1 METET
6 HTFLAK
12 TKIKT
17 HEGNQ
22 IPKSRGASMEA
33 EGPSSSP
40 RGDPQADAD
49 AAATTVSSDELMR
62 RLALSESVNLELE
75 RALEVKARSLD
86 EATRAVEHLR
96 RELRGAMAA
105 NDADGSVPAA
115 AMDAAHAEITRLR
128 AALVDGERERAAL
141 KSLASKATGM
151 MKKKGAEVV
160 DGDGDDHEMEGDSAR
175 LRAAVAE
182 ERLAMAENALAEWR
196 TYASALEERCK
207 LAEAAAEDAADAAR
221 SLTNRARADETAK
234 QKETHA
240 KALAATATARA
251 MRDEDPSTTEEE
263 GPVPP
268 PVPAQA
274 HPNPNYS
281 KHQSIPPYA
290 SGPSRVAFQRA
301 RVANGELA
309 AALAAARSVSRSAE
323 EASRRGAA
331 ALARSSAL
339 RARVDD
345 RMGVGSK
352 EPEPPDSVVVKKE
365 EFGEE
370 GPVELGRLPSL
381 GEWAAAAAGKT
392 ASGEAFKPRGGDGDW
407 DDGGGMRVDWVKAA
421 ADAAAMDD
429 ETETGTGTKEAVEGK
444 ELLND
449 EKPGGGDDGD
459 GVDWVSKAAESRRAW
474 AERQARGENDPTLQ
488 AIATEY

>member
-1 METET
+1 
-6 HTFLAK
+6 
-12 TKIKT
+12 
-17 HEGNQ
+17 
-22 IPKSRGASMEA
+22 MEA

-40 RGDPQADAD
+40 RGDPPADAD
-49 AAATTVSSDELMR
+49 AAATTVSSDELTR
-62 RLALSESVNLELE
+62 RLRLSESVNLELE
-75 RALEVKARSLD
+75 RALEAKCRSSD

-115 AMDAAHAEITRLR
+115 AMDAAHADITRLR

-151 MKKKGAEVV
+151 MKKKGAEVG
-160 DGDGDDHEMEGDSAR
+160 DGDGDDHEMDGDSAR

-234 QKETHA
+234 QKETRA

-268 PVPAQA
+268 PVPAQS

-281 KHQSIPPYA
+281 HHQSIPPYA

-331 ALARSSAL
+331 ALARASAL

-345 RMGVGSK
+345 RMGVGGK
-352 EPEPPDSVVVKKE
+352 EPEPLDKDTKKE
-365 EFGEE
+365 ESGEE

-392 ASGEAFKPRGGDGDW
+392 ASGEAFKPGGGDGDW

-429 ETETGTGTKEAVEGK
+429 ETETLKEAVEGK

-449 EKPGGGDDGD
+449 EESGGGDDGD

>member
-1 METET
+1 
-6 HTFLAK
+6 
-12 TKIKT
+12 
-17 HEGNQ
+17 
-22 IPKSRGASMEA
+22 
-33 EGPSSSP
+33 
-40 RGDPQADAD
+40 
-49 AAATTVSSDELMR
+49 
-62 RLALSESVNLELE
+62 
-75 RALEVKARSLD
+75 
-86 EATRAVEHLR
+86 
-96 RELRGAMAA
+96 
-105 NDADGSVPAA
+105 
-115 AMDAAHAEITRLR
+115 
-128 AALVDGERERAAL
+128 VDGERERAAL

-234 QKETHA
+234 QKDTRA

-251 MRDEDPSTTEEE
+251 MRDEDPSMTEEE

-281 KHQSIPPYA
+281 NHQSIPPYA

-331 ALARSSAL
+331 ALARASAL

-352 EPEPPDSVVVKKE
+352 EPEPPDTVVVKKE

-407 DDGGGMRVDWVKAA
+407 DDGGAMRVDWVKAA

-429 ETETGTGTKEAVEGK
+429 ETETLKEAVEGK

-449 EKPGGGDDGD
+449 EESGGGDDGD

>member
-22 IPKSRGASMEA
+22 ITKSRGASMEA

-160 DGDGDDHEMEGDSAR
+160 DGDDHEMEGDSAR

-221 SLTNRARADETAK
+221 SLTNRARADEMAK
-234 QKETHA
+234 QKETRA

-251 MRDEDPSTTEEE
+251 MRDEDPSSAEE

-268 PVPAQA
+268 PVPAQS

-281 KHQSIPPYA
+281 HHQSIPPYA

-331 ALARSSAL
+331 ALARASAL

-345 RMGVGSK
+345 RMGVGGK
-352 EPEPPDSVVVKKE
+352 EPEPLDEDVKKKE

-407 DDGGGMRVDWVKAA
+407 DDGGDMRVDWVKAA

-449 EKPGGGDDGD
+449 EKAGGGDDGD

-474 AERQARGENDPTLQ
+474 AERRARGENDPTLQ

>member
-22 IPKSRGASMEA
+22 ITKSRGASMEA
-33 EGPSSSP
+33 EGPSP
-40 RGDPQADAD
+40 RGDPPADAD
-49 AAATTVSSDELMR
+49 AVATTVSSDELTR
-62 RLALSESVNLELE
+62 RLRLSESVNLELE
-75 RALEVKARSLD
+75 RALEERCRSLD

-221 SLTNRARADETAK
+221 SLTNRARAEEMAK
-234 QKETHA
+234 HKETRA

-268 PVPAQA
+268 PVPAQS

-281 KHQSIPPYA
+281 HHQSIPPYA

-331 ALARSSAL
+331 ALARASAL

-345 RMGVGSK
+345 RMGVGGK
-352 EPEPPDSVVVKKE
+352 EPEPLDRDMKKE
-365 EFGEE
+365 ESGEE

-449 EKPGGGDDGD
+449 EESGGGDDGD

-474 AERQARGENDPTLQ
+474 AERRARGENDPTLQ

>member
-1 METET
+1 
-6 HTFLAK
+6 
-12 TKIKT
+12 
-17 HEGNQ
+17 
-22 IPKSRGASMEA
+22 MEA

-40 RGDPQADAD
+40 RGDPPADAD
-49 AAATTVSSDELMR
+49 AVTTTVRSDELMR

-75 RALEVKARSLD
+75 RALEAKCVASD

-151 MKKKGAEVV
+151 MKKKGAEVG
-160 DGDGDDHEMEGDSAR
+160 DGDGDDHEKDGDSAR

-221 SLTNRARADETAK
+221 SLTNRARADEMAK
-234 QKETHA
+234 QKETRA

-251 MRDEDPSTTEEE
+251 MRDEDPSSAEE

-281 KHQSIPPYA
+281 HHQSIPPYA

-331 ALARSSAL
+331 ALARASAL

-345 RMGVGSK
+345 RMGVGGK
-352 EPEPPDSVVVKKE
+352 EPEPPDTVVKKE
-365 EFGEE
+365 ESGEE
-370 GPVELGRLPSL
+370 GPVGLGRLPSL

-407 DDGGGMRVDWVKAA
+407 DDGDGMRVDWVKAA

-429 ETETGTGTKEAVEGK
+429 ETGTGTETKETVEGK

-449 EKPGGGDDGD
+449 EESGGGDDGD

-474 AERQARGENDPTLQ
+474 AERRARGENDPTLQ

>member
-22 IPKSRGASMEA
+22 ITSRGASM

-40 RGDPQADAD
+40 RGEPLADAD
-49 AAATTVSSDELMR
+49 AAATTVSSDELTR

-221 SLTNRARADETAK
+221 SLTNRARAEEMAK
-234 QKETHA
+234 HKETRA

-268 PVPAQA
+268 PVPAQS

-281 KHQSIPPYA
+281 HHQSIPPYA

-309 AALAAARSVSRSAE
+309 AALAAARSVARSAE

-331 ALARSSAL
+331 ALARASAL

-345 RMGVGSK
+345 RMGVGGK
-352 EPEPPDSVVVKKE
+352 EPEPLDRDMKKE
-365 EFGEE
+365 ESGEE

-429 ETETGTGTKEAVEGK
+429 ETETGTETQEAVERR

-449 EKPGGGDDGD
+449 EESGGGDDGD

-474 AERQARGENDPTLQ
+474 AERRARGENDPTLQ

>member
-49 AAATTVSSDELMR
+49 AAATTVSSDELTR

-160 DGDGDDHEMEGDSAR
+160 DDEMDGDSAR

-196 TYASALEERCK
+196 TYASALEERFK

-234 QKETHA
+234 QKDTHA

-281 KHQSIPPYA
+281 HHQSIPPYA

-331 ALARSSAL
+331 ALARASAL

-345 RMGVGSK
+345 RMGVGLK
-352 EPEPPDSVVVKKE
+352 EPEPLDDVVVKKE
-365 EFGEE
+365 ESGEE
-370 GPVELGRLPSL
+370 ASVGLGRLPSL
-381 GEWAAAAAGKT
+381 GEWAAAAAGKS
-392 ASGEAFKPRGGDGDW
+392 ASGEAFKGPRGGDGDW
-407 DDGGGMRVDWVKAA
+407 DGGGAMRVDWVKAA

>member
-1 METET
+1 
-6 HTFLAK
+6 
-12 TKIKT
+12 
-17 HEGNQ
+17 
-22 IPKSRGASMEA
+22 MEA

-40 RGDPQADAD
+40 RGDPPADAD
-49 AAATTVSSDELMR
+49 AVATTVSSDELTR
-62 RLALSESVNLELE
+62 RLRLSESVNLELE
-75 RALEVKARSLD
+75 RALEVKSRSSD

-151 MKKKGAEVV
+151 MKKKGAEVG
-160 DGDGDDHEMEGDSAR
+160 DGDGDDHEMDGDSAR

-234 QKETHA
+234 QKETRA

-251 MRDEDPSTTEEE
+251 MRDEDPSGMEEE

-268 PVPAQA
+268 PVPAQS

-281 KHQSIPPYA
+281 NHQSIPPYA

-331 ALARSSAL
+331 ALARASAL

-345 RMGVGSK
+345 RMGVGGK
-352 EPEPPDSVVVKKE
+352 EPEPPDEDTKKE
-365 EFGEE
+365 
-370 GPVELGRLPSL
+370 ELGRLPSL

-392 ASGEAFKPRGGDGDW
+392 ASGEAFKPRGGDEDW
-407 DDGGGMRVDWVKAA
+407 DDGGAMQVNWVKAA

-429 ETETGTGTKEAVEGK
+429 ETETGTETLKEVVEGK

-449 EKPGGGDDGD
+449 EKSGGGDDGD

-474 AERQARGENDPTLQ
+474 AERRARGENDPTLQ

>member
-1 METET
+1 
-6 HTFLAK
+6 
-12 TKIKT
+12 
-17 HEGNQ
+17 
-22 IPKSRGASMEA
+22 MEA
-33 EGPSSSP
+33 EVPSSSP

-62 RLALSESVNLELE
+62 RLRLSESVNLELE
-75 RALEVKARSLD
+75 IALETKARSSD

-160 DGDGDDHEMEGDSAR
+160 DGDGDEDEMDGDSAR

-221 SLTNRARADETAK
+221 SLTNRARADEMAK
-234 QKETHA
+234 QKETRA

-251 MRDEDPSTTEEE
+251 MRDEDPSSAEE

-268 PVPAQA
+268 PVPAQS

-281 KHQSIPPYA
+281 HHPPIPPYA

-331 ALARSSAL
+331 ALARASAL

-345 RMGVGSK
+345 RMGVGGK
-352 EPEPPDSVVVKKE
+352 EPEPPDTVVKKE
-365 EFGEE
+365 ESGEE
-370 GPVELGRLPSL
+370 GPVGLGRLPSL

-407 DDGGGMRVDWVKAA
+407 DDGDGMRVDWVKAA

-449 EKPGGGDDGD
+449 EESGGGDDGD

-474 AERQARGENDPTLQ
+474 AERRARGENDPTLQ

>member
-1 METET
+1 
-6 HTFLAK
+6 
-12 TKIKT
+12 
-17 HEGNQ
+17 
-22 IPKSRGASMEA
+22 MEA

-40 RGDPQADAD
+40 RGDPPADAD
-49 AAATTVSSDELMR
+49 AVTTTVRSDELMR

-75 RALEVKARSLD
+75 RALEAKCVASD

-151 MKKKGAEVV
+151 MKKKGAEVG
-160 DGDGDDHEMEGDSAR
+160 DGDGDDHEKDGDSAR

-221 SLTNRARADETAK
+221 SLTNRARADEMAK
-234 QKETHA
+234 QKETRA

-251 MRDEDPSTTEEE
+251 MRDEDPSSAEE

-268 PVPAQA
+268 PVPAQS

-281 KHQSIPPYA
+281 HHPPIPPYA

-331 ALARSSAL
+331 ALARASAL

-345 RMGVGSK
+345 RMGVGGK
-352 EPEPPDSVVVKKE
+352 EPEPPDEDTKKE
-365 EFGEE
+365 EFGEDA
-370 GPVELGRLPSL
+370 PVELGRLPSL

-407 DDGGGMRVDWVKAA
+407 DGGGGMRVDWVKAA

-429 ETETGTGTKEAVEGK
+429 ETEIHEAVERK
-444 ELLND
+444 EFNND
-449 EKPGGGDDGD
+449 EKSGGGDDGD

-474 AERQARGENDPTLQ
+474 AERRARGENDPTLQ

>member
-1 METET
+1 
-6 HTFLAK
+6 
-12 TKIKT
+12 
-17 HEGNQ
+17 
-22 IPKSRGASMEA
+22 MEA

-40 RGDPQADAD
+40 RGDPPADAD
-49 AAATTVSSDELMR
+49 AVTTTVSSDELTR

-75 RALEVKARSLD
+75 RALETKSRSLD

-160 DGDGDDHEMEGDSAR
+160 DGDDHEMEGDSAR

-234 QKETHA
+234 QKETRA

-331 ALARSSAL
+331 ALARASAL

-345 RMGVGSK
+345 RMGVGGK
-352 EPEPPDSVVVKKE
+352 EPEPPDTVVVKKE

-392 ASGEAFKPRGGDGDW
+392 ASGEAFKPPGGDGDW

-429 ETETGTGTKEAVEGK
+429 ETGTGTETQEAVEGK

-449 EKPGGGDDGD
+449 EESGGGDDGD

>member
-1 METET
+1 
-6 HTFLAK
+6 
-12 TKIKT
+12 
-17 HEGNQ
+17 
-22 IPKSRGASMEA
+22 MEA

-40 RGDPQADAD
+40 RGDPPADAD
-49 AAATTVSSDELMR
+49 AVTTTVSSDELTR

-75 RALEVKARSLD
+75 RALETKSRSLD

-115 AMDAAHAEITRLR
+115 AMDAAHAENTRLR

-160 DGDGDDHEMEGDSAR
+160 DGDDHEMEGDSAR

-221 SLTNRARADETAK
+221 YITNRARADETAK
-234 QKETHA
+234 QKETRA

-268 PVPAQA
+268 PVPAQS

-281 KHQSIPPYA
+281 HHQSIPPYA

-331 ALARSSAL
+331 ALARASAL

-345 RMGVGSK
+345 RMGVGGK
-352 EPEPPDSVVVKKE
+352 EPEPLDSVKKKE
-365 EFGEE
+365 EESGEE

-429 ETETGTGTKEAVEGK
+429 ETGTGTETQEAVEGK

>member
-1 METET
+1 
-6 HTFLAK
+6 
-12 TKIKT
+12 
-17 HEGNQ
+17 
-22 IPKSRGASMEA
+22 MEA

-40 RGDPQADAD
+40 RGDPPADAD
-49 AAATTVSSDELMR
+49 AVATTVSSDELTR
-62 RLALSESVNLELE
+62 RLRLSESVNLELE
-75 RALEVKARSLD
+75 RALEVKSRSSD

-151 MKKKGAEVV
+151 MKKKGAEVG
-160 DGDGDDHEMEGDSAR
+160 DGDGDDHEMDGDSAR

-234 QKETHA
+234 QKETRA

-251 MRDEDPSTTEEE
+251 MRDEDPSGMEEE

-268 PVPAQA
+268 PVPAQS

-281 KHQSIPPYA
+281 NHQSIPPYA

-331 ALARSSAL
+331 ALARASAL

-345 RMGVGSK
+345 RMGVGGK
-352 EPEPPDSVVVKKE
+352 EPEPPDEDTKKE
-365 EFGEE
+365 
-370 GPVELGRLPSL
+370 ELGRLPSL

-429 ETETGTGTKEAVEGK
+429 ETETGTETLKEVVEGK

-449 EKPGGGDDGD
+449 EKSGGGDDGD

-474 AERQARGENDPTLQ
+474 AERRARGENDPTLQ

>member
-1 METET
+1 
-6 HTFLAK
+6 
-12 TKIKT
+12 
-17 HEGNQ
+17 
-22 IPKSRGASMEA
+22 
-33 EGPSSSP
+33 
-40 RGDPQADAD
+40 
-49 AAATTVSSDELMR
+49 
-62 RLALSESVNLELE
+62 
-75 RALEVKARSLD
+75 
-86 EATRAVEHLR
+86 
-96 RELRGAMAA
+96 
-105 NDADGSVPAA
+105 
-115 AMDAAHAEITRLR
+115 
-128 AALVDGERERAAL
+128 
-141 KSLASKATGM
+141 
-151 MKKKGAEVV
+151 
-160 DGDGDDHEMEGDSAR
+160 
-175 LRAAVAE
+175 
-182 ERLAMAENALAEWR
+182 
-196 TYASALEERCK
+196 
-207 LAEAAAEDAADAAR
+207 
-221 SLTNRARADETAK
+221 
-234 QKETHA
+234 
-240 KALAATATARA
+240 

-281 KHQSIPPYA
+281 HHQSIPPYA

-331 ALARSSAL
+331 ALARASAL

-345 RMGVGSK
+345 RMGVGGK
-352 EPEPPDSVVVKKE
+352 EPEPPDTVVVKKE
-365 EFGEE
+365 ESGEE

-474 AERQARGENDPTLQ
+474 AERRARGENDPTLQ

>member
-1 METET
+1 
-6 HTFLAK
+6 
-12 TKIKT
+12 
-17 HEGNQ
+17 
-22 IPKSRGASMEA
+22 MEA

-40 RGDPQADAD
+40 RGDPPADAD
-49 AAATTVSSDELMR
+49 AVTTTVRSDELMR

-75 RALEVKARSLD
+75 RALEAKCVASD

-105 NDADGSVPAA
+105 NDADRSVPAA

-151 MKKKGAEVV
+151 MKKKGAEVG
-160 DGDGDDHEMEGDSAR
+160 DGDGDDHEKDGDSAR

-221 SLTNRARADETAK
+221 SLTNRARADEMAK
-234 QKETHA
+234 QKETRA

-251 MRDEDPSTTEEE
+251 MRDEDPSSAEE

-268 PVPAQA
+268 PVPAQS

-281 KHQSIPPYA
+281 HHPPIPPYA

-331 ALARSSAL
+331 ALARASAL

-345 RMGVGSK
+345 RMGVGGK
-352 EPEPPDSVVVKKE
+352 EPEPPDTVVVKKE

-407 DDGGGMRVDWVKAA
+407 DDGDGMRVDWVKAA

-429 ETETGTGTKEAVEGK
+429 ETGTGTETKETVEGK

-449 EKPGGGDDGD
+449 EESGGGDDGD

-474 AERQARGENDPTLQ
+474 AERRARGENDPTLQ

>member
-22 IPKSRGASMEA
+22 ITKSRGASMEA

-40 RGDPQADAD
+40 RGDPPADAD
-49 AAATTVSSDELMR
+49 AVTTTVSSDELTR

-75 RALEVKARSLD
+75 RALETKSRSLD

-160 DGDGDDHEMEGDSAR
+160 DGDDHEMEGDSAR

-221 SLTNRARADETAK
+221 YITNRARADETAK
-234 QKETHA
+234 QKETRA

-268 PVPAQA
+268 PVPAQS

-281 KHQSIPPYA
+281 HHQSIPPYA

-331 ALARSSAL
+331 ALARASAL

-345 RMGVGSK
+345 RMGVGGK
-352 EPEPPDSVVVKKE
+352 EPEPLDEDVKKKE

-407 DDGGGMRVDWVKAA
+407 DDGGAMRVDWVKAA

-474 AERQARGENDPTLQ
+474 AERRARGENDPTLQ

>member
-1 METET
+1 
-6 HTFLAK
+6 
-12 TKIKT
+12 
-17 HEGNQ
+17 
-22 IPKSRGASMEA
+22 
-33 EGPSSSP
+33 
-40 RGDPQADAD
+40 
-49 AAATTVSSDELMR
+49 
-62 RLALSESVNLELE
+62 
-75 RALEVKARSLD
+75 
-86 EATRAVEHLR
+86 
-96 RELRGAMAA
+96 
-105 NDADGSVPAA
+105 
-115 AMDAAHAEITRLR
+115 MDAAHAEITRLR

-234 QKETHA
+234 QKETRA

-251 MRDEDPSTTEEE
+251 MRDEDPSATEEE

-268 PVPAQA
+268 PVPAQS

-281 KHQSIPPYA
+281 HHQSIPPYA

-331 ALARSSAL
+331 ALARASAL
-339 RARVDD
+339 HARVDD
-345 RMGVGSK
+345 RMGVGGK
-352 EPEPPDSVVVKKE
+352 EPEPLDKDTKKE
-365 EFGEE
+365 ESGEE

-429 ETETGTGTKEAVEGK
+429 KTETGTGTKEAVERRK
-444 ELLND
+444 LLND

>member
-1 METET
+1 
-6 HTFLAK
+6 
-12 TKIKT
+12 
-17 HEGNQ
+17 
-22 IPKSRGASMEA
+22 MEA

-40 RGDPQADAD
+40 RGDPPADAD
-49 AAATTVSSDELMR
+49 AVTTTVRSDELMR

-75 RALEVKARSLD
+75 RALEAKCVASD

-151 MKKKGAEVV
+151 MKKKGAEVG
-160 DGDGDDHEMEGDSAR
+160 DGDGDDHEKDGDSAR

-221 SLTNRARADETAK
+221 SLTNRARADEMAK
-234 QKETHA
+234 QKETRA

-251 MRDEDPSTTEEE
+251 MRDEDPSTAEEE

-281 KHQSIPPYA
+281 HHQSIPPYA

-331 ALARSSAL
+331 ALARASAL

-345 RMGVGSK
+345 RMGVGGK
-352 EPEPPDSVVVKKE
+352 EPEPPDTVVKKE
-365 EFGEE
+365 ESGEE
-370 GPVELGRLPSL
+370 GPVGLGRLPSL

-407 DDGGGMRVDWVKAA
+407 DDGDGMRVDWVKAA

-429 ETETGTGTKEAVEGK
+429 ETGTGTETKETVEGK

-449 EKPGGGDDGD
+449 EESGGGDDGD

-474 AERQARGENDPTLQ
+474 AERRARGENDPTLQ

>member
-22 IPKSRGASMEA
+22 ITKSRGASMEA

-160 DGDGDDHEMEGDSAR
+160 DGDDHEMEGDSAR

-234 QKETHA
+234 QKETRA

-268 PVPAQA
+268 PVPAQS

-281 KHQSIPPYA
+281 HHQSIPPYA

-331 ALARSSAL
+331 ALARASAL

-345 RMGVGSK
+345 RMGVGGK
-352 EPEPPDSVVVKKE
+352 EPEPPDEDTKKE
-365 EFGEE
+365 EFGEDA
-370 GPVELGRLPSL
+370 PVELGRLPSL

-407 DDGGGMRVDWVKAA
+407 DDGGDMRVDWVKAA

-429 ETETGTGTKEAVEGK
+429 ETGTGTETQEAVEGK

-474 AERQARGENDPTLQ
+474 AERRARGENDPTLQ

>member
-22 IPKSRGASMEA
+22 ITKSRGASMEA

-160 DGDGDDHEMEGDSAR
+160 DGDDHEMEGDSAR

-234 QKETHA
+234 QKETRA

-331 ALARSSAL
+331 ALARASAL

-345 RMGVGSK
+345 RMGVGGK
-352 EPEPPDSVVVKKE
+352 EPEPPDEDTKKE
-365 EFGEE
+365 
-370 GPVELGRLPSL
+370 ELGRLPSL

-392 ASGEAFKPRGGDGDW
+392 ASGEAFKPRGGDEDW
-407 DDGGGMRVDWVKAA
+407 DDGGAMQVNWVKAA

-429 ETETGTGTKEAVEGK
+429 ETETGTETLKEVVEGK

-449 EKPGGGDDGD
+449 EKSGGGDDGD

>member
-1 METET
+1 
-6 HTFLAK
+6 
-12 TKIKT
+12 
-17 HEGNQ
+17 
-22 IPKSRGASMEA
+22 
-33 EGPSSSP
+33 
-40 RGDPQADAD
+40 
-49 AAATTVSSDELMR
+49 
-62 RLALSESVNLELE
+62 
-75 RALEVKARSLD
+75 
-86 EATRAVEHLR
+86 
-96 RELRGAMAA
+96 
-105 NDADGSVPAA
+105 
-115 AMDAAHAEITRLR
+115 
-128 AALVDGERERAAL
+128 
-141 KSLASKATGM
+141 M

-207 LAEAAAEDAADAAR
+207 LVEAAAEDAADAAR

-234 QKETHA
+234 QKDTRA

-268 PVPAQA
+268 PVPAQS

-281 KHQSIPPYA
+281 HHQSIPPYA

-331 ALARSSAL
+331 ALARASAL

-345 RMGVGSK
+345 RMGVGGK
-352 EPEPPDSVVVKKE
+352 EPEPLDEDVKKKE

-392 ASGEAFKPRGGDGDW
+392 ASGEAFKLPGGDGDW

-429 ETETGTGTKEAVEGK
+429 ETETETLKEAVEGR
-444 ELLND
+444 ELLNE

>member
-1 METET
+1 
-6 HTFLAK
+6 
-12 TKIKT
+12 
-17 HEGNQ
+17 
-22 IPKSRGASMEA
+22 MEA

-160 DGDGDDHEMEGDSAR
+160 DGDDHEMEGDSAR

-221 SLTNRARADETAK
+221 SLTNRARADEIAK
-234 QKETHA
+234 QKETRA

-263 GPVPP
+263 RPVPP
-268 PVPAQA
+268 PVPAQS

-281 KHQSIPPYA
+281 HHQSIPPYA

-301 RVANGELA
+301 RVANVELA

-331 ALARSSAL
+331 ALARASAL

-345 RMGVGSK
+345 RMGVGGK
-352 EPEPPDSVVVKKE
+352 EPEPPDTVVVKKE
-365 EFGEE
+365 ESGEE

-407 DDGGGMRVDWVKAA
+407 DDGGAMRVDWVKAA

-429 ETETGTGTKEAVEGK
+429 ETGTGTKEAVERK

-449 EKPGGGDDGD
+449 EKRGGGDDGD

-474 AERQARGENDPTLQ
+474 AERRARGENDPTLQ

>member
-22 IPKSRGASMEA
+22 ITKSRGASMEA

-160 DGDGDDHEMEGDSAR
+160 DGDDHEMEGDSAR

-234 QKETHA
+234 QKDTRA

-331 ALARSSAL
+331 ALARASAL

-345 RMGVGSK
+345 RMGVGGK
-352 EPEPPDSVVVKKE
+352 EPEPLDEDVKKKE

-407 DDGGGMRVDWVKAA
+407 DDGGAMRVDWVKAA

-429 ETETGTGTKEAVEGK
+429 ETGTGTETQEAVEGK

-449 EKPGGGDDGD
+449 EESGGGDDGD

>member
-1 METET
+1 
-6 HTFLAK
+6 
-12 TKIKT
+12 
-17 HEGNQ
+17 
-22 IPKSRGASMEA
+22 
-33 EGPSSSP
+33 
-40 RGDPQADAD
+40 
-49 AAATTVSSDELMR
+49 
-62 RLALSESVNLELE
+62 
-75 RALEVKARSLD
+75 
-86 EATRAVEHLR
+86 
-96 RELRGAMAA
+96 
-105 NDADGSVPAA
+105 
-115 AMDAAHAEITRLR
+115 
-128 AALVDGERERAAL
+128 
-141 KSLASKATGM
+141 
-151 MKKKGAEVV
+151 
-160 DGDGDDHEMEGDSAR
+160 MEGDSAR

-207 LAEAAAEDAADAAR
+207 LVEAAAEDAADAAR

-234 QKETHA
+234 QKDTRA

-268 PVPAQA
+268 PVPAQS

-281 KHQSIPPYA
+281 HHQSIPPYA

-331 ALARSSAL
+331 ALARASAL

-345 RMGVGSK
+345 RMGVGGK
-352 EPEPPDSVVVKKE
+352 EPEPLDEDVKKKE

-392 ASGEAFKPRGGDGDW
+392 ASGEAFKPPGGDGDW

-429 ETETGTGTKEAVEGK
+429 ETETETLKEAVEGR
-444 ELLND
+444 ELLNE

>member
-1 METET
+1 
-6 HTFLAK
+6 
-12 TKIKT
+12 
-17 HEGNQ
+17 
-22 IPKSRGASMEA
+22 MEA

-40 RGDPQADAD
+40 RGDPPADAD
-49 AAATTVSSDELMR
+49 AVATTVSSDELTR
-62 RLALSESVNLELE
+62 RLRLSESVNLELE
-75 RALEVKARSLD
+75 RALEVKSRSSD

-151 MKKKGAEVV
+151 MKKKGAEVG
-160 DGDGDDHEMEGDSAR
+160 DGDGDDHEMDGDSAR

-234 QKETHA
+234 QKETRA

-251 MRDEDPSTTEEE
+251 MRDEDPSGMEEE

-268 PVPAQA
+268 PVPAQS

-281 KHQSIPPYA
+281 NHQSIPPYA

-331 ALARSSAL
+331 ALARASAL

-345 RMGVGSK
+345 RMGVGGK
-352 EPEPPDSVVVKKE
+352 EPEPPDEDTKKE
-365 EFGEE
+365 
-370 GPVELGRLPSL
+370 ELGRLPSL

-474 AERQARGENDPTLQ
+474 AERRARGENDPTLQ

>member
-1 METET
+1 
-6 HTFLAK
+6 
-12 TKIKT
+12 
-17 HEGNQ
+17 
-22 IPKSRGASMEA
+22 MEA

-40 RGDPQADAD
+40 QGDPLADAD

-160 DGDGDDHEMEGDSAR
+160 DGDDHEMEGDSAR

-234 QKETHA
+234 QKETRA

-268 PVPAQA
+268 PVPAQS

-281 KHQSIPPYA
+281 HHQSIPPYA

-331 ALARSSAL
+331 ALARASAL

-345 RMGVGSK
+345 RMGVGGK
-352 EPEPPDSVVVKKE
+352 EPEPPDEDTKKE
-365 EFGEE
+365 
-370 GPVELGRLPSL
+370 ELGRLPSL

-429 ETETGTGTKEAVEGK
+429 ETEIHEAVERK
-444 ELLND
+444 EFNND
-449 EKPGGGDDGD
+449 EKSGGGDDGD

>member
-1 METET
+1 
-6 HTFLAK
+6 
-12 TKIKT
+12 
-17 HEGNQ
+17 
-22 IPKSRGASMEA
+22 MEA

-49 AAATTVSSDELMR
+49 AATTTVSSDELMR

-141 KSLASKATGM
+141 KSLASKAMGM

-160 DGDGDDHEMEGDSAR
+160 DGDDHEMEGDSAR

-221 SLTNRARADETAK
+221 SLTNRARADEMAK
-234 QKETHA
+234 QKETRA

-268 PVPAQA
+268 PVPAQS

-281 KHQSIPPYA
+281 HHQSIPPYA

-331 ALARSSAL
+331 ALARASAL

-345 RMGVGSK
+345 RMGVGGK
-352 EPEPPDSVVVKKE
+352 EPEPLDEDVKKKE

-429 ETETGTGTKEAVEGK
+429 ETETETLKEAVEGR
-444 ELLND
+444 ELLNE

-474 AERQARGENDPTLQ
+474 AERRARGENDPTLQ

>member
-1 METET
+1 
-6 HTFLAK
+6 
-12 TKIKT
+12 
-17 HEGNQ
+17 
-22 IPKSRGASMEA
+22 MEA

-234 QKETHA
+234 QKETRA

-268 PVPAQA
+268 PVPAQS

-281 KHQSIPPYA
+281 HHQSIPPYA

-331 ALARSSAL
+331 ALARASAL

-345 RMGVGSK
+345 RMGVGAK
-352 EPEPPDSVVVKKE
+352 EPEPPDTVVVKKE
-365 EFGEE
+365 ESGEE

-407 DDGGGMRVDWVKAA
+407 DDGGAMRVDWVKAA

-429 ETETGTGTKEAVEGK
+429 ETGTGTETQEAVEGR

-474 AERQARGENDPTLQ
+474 AERRARGENDPTLQ

>member
-1 METET
+1 
-6 HTFLAK
+6 
-12 TKIKT
+12 
-17 HEGNQ
+17 
-22 IPKSRGASMEA
+22 MEA

-40 RGDPQADAD
+40 RGDPPADAD
-49 AAATTVSSDELMR
+49 AVTTTVSSDELTR

-75 RALEVKARSLD
+75 RALETKSRSLD

-160 DGDGDDHEMEGDSAR
+160 DGDDHEMEGDSAR

-234 QKETHA
+234 QKETRA

-251 MRDEDPSTTEEE
+251 MRDEDPSGMEEE

-268 PVPAQA
+268 PVPAQS

-281 KHQSIPPYA
+281 HHQSIPPYA

-331 ALARSSAL
+331 ALARASAL

-345 RMGVGSK
+345 RMGVGGK
-352 EPEPPDSVVVKKE
+352 EPEPLDEDVKKKE
-365 EFGEE
+365 EFGEDAS
-370 GPVELGRLPSL
+370 VELGRLPSL

-392 ASGEAFKPRGGDGDW
+392 ASGEAFKPGGGDGDW

-449 EKPGGGDDGD
+449 EESGGGDDGD

-474 AERQARGENDPTLQ
+474 AERRARGENDPTLQ

>member
-1 METET
+1 
-6 HTFLAK
+6 
-12 TKIKT
+12 
-17 HEGNQ
+17 
-22 IPKSRGASMEA
+22 MEA

-49 AAATTVSSDELMR
+49 AAATTVSSDELTR

-160 DGDGDDHEMEGDSAR
+160 DDEMDGDSAR

-196 TYASALEERCK
+196 TYASALEERFK

-234 QKETHA
+234 QKDTHA

-281 KHQSIPPYA
+281 NHQSIPPYA

-331 ALARSSAL
+331 ALARASAL

-352 EPEPPDSVVVKKE
+352 EPEPPDTVVVKKE
-365 EFGEE
+365 ESGEE

-381 GEWAAAAAGKT
+381 GEWAAAAAGKS

>member
-1 METET
+1 
-6 HTFLAK
+6 
-12 TKIKT
+12 
-17 HEGNQ
+17 
-22 IPKSRGASMEA
+22 MEA

-40 RGDPQADAD
+40 RGDPPADAD
-49 AAATTVSSDELMR
+49 AVTTTVRSDELMR

-75 RALEVKARSLD
+75 RALEAKCVASD

-151 MKKKGAEVV
+151 MKKKGAEVG
-160 DGDGDDHEMEGDSAR
+160 DGDGDDHEKDGDSAR

-221 SLTNRARADETAK
+221 SLTNRARADEMAK
-234 QKETHA
+234 QKETRA

-251 MRDEDPSTTEEE
+251 MRDEDPSSAEE

-268 PVPAQA
+268 PVPAQS

-281 KHQSIPPYA
+281 HHPPIPPYA

-331 ALARSSAL
+331 ALARASAL

-345 RMGVGSK
+345 RMGVGGK
-352 EPEPPDSVVVKKE
+352 EPEPPDTVVKKE
-365 EFGEE
+365 ESGEE
-370 GPVELGRLPSL
+370 GPVGLGRLPSL

-407 DDGGGMRVDWVKAA
+407 DDGDGMRVDWVKAA

-429 ETETGTGTKEAVEGK
+429 ETGTGTETKETVEGK

-449 EKPGGGDDGD
+449 EESGGGDDGD

-474 AERQARGENDPTLQ
+474 AERRARGENDPTLQ

>member
-1 METET
+1 
-6 HTFLAK
+6 
-12 TKIKT
+12 
-17 HEGNQ
+17 
-22 IPKSRGASMEA
+22 MEA

-40 RGDPQADAD
+40 RGDPPADAD
-49 AAATTVSSDELMR
+49 AVTTTVSSDELTR

-75 RALEVKARSLD
+75 RALEERCRSLD
-86 EATRAVEHLR
+86 EATRAVAHLR

-151 MKKKGAEVV
+151 KVKTKGAEV
-160 DGDGDDHEMEGDSAR
+160 GDGDDHEMEGDSAR

-234 QKETHA
+234 QKETRA

-331 ALARSSAL
+331 ALARASAL

-345 RMGVGSK
+345 RMGVGGK
-352 EPEPPDSVVVKKE
+352 EPEPPDEDTKKE
-365 EFGEE
+365 
-370 GPVELGRLPSL
+370 ELGRLPSL

>member
-1 METET
+1 
-6 HTFLAK
+6 
-12 TKIKT
+12 
-17 HEGNQ
+17 
-22 IPKSRGASMEA
+22 
-33 EGPSSSP
+33 
-40 RGDPQADAD
+40 
-49 AAATTVSSDELMR
+49 
-62 RLALSESVNLELE
+62 
-75 RALEVKARSLD
+75 
-86 EATRAVEHLR
+86 
-96 RELRGAMAA
+96 
-105 NDADGSVPAA
+105 
-115 AMDAAHAEITRLR
+115 
-128 AALVDGERERAAL
+128 
-141 KSLASKATGM
+141 
-151 MKKKGAEVV
+151 
-160 DGDGDDHEMEGDSAR
+160 MEGDSAR

-234 QKETHA
+234 QKDTRA

-251 MRDEDPSTTEEE
+251 MRDEDPSMTEEE

-281 KHQSIPPYA
+281 NHQSIPPYA

-331 ALARSSAL
+331 ALARASAL

-345 RMGVGSK
+345 RMGVGGK
-352 EPEPPDSVVVKKE
+352 EPEPLDEDVKKKE

-392 ASGEAFKPRGGDGDW
+392 ASGEAFKPPGGDGDW

-429 ETETGTGTKEAVEGK
+429 ETETETLKEAVEGR
-444 ELLND
+444 ELLNE

>member
-1 METET
+1 
-6 HTFLAK
+6 
-12 TKIKT
+12 
-17 HEGNQ
+17 
-22 IPKSRGASMEA
+22 MEA

-40 RGDPQADAD
+40 RGDPPADAD
-49 AAATTVSSDELMR
+49 AVTTTVRSDELMR

-75 RALEVKARSLD
+75 RALEAKCVASD

-141 KSLASKATGM
+141 KSLASKATGI
-151 MKKKGAEVV
+151 MKKKGAEVG
-160 DGDGDDHEMEGDSAR
+160 DGDGDDHEKDGDSAR

-221 SLTNRARADETAK
+221 SLTNRARADEMAK
-234 QKETHA
+234 QKETRA

-251 MRDEDPSTTEEE
+251 MRDEDPSTAEEE

-281 KHQSIPPYA
+281 HHQSIPPYA

-331 ALARSSAL
+331 ALARASAL

-345 RMGVGSK
+345 RMGVGGK
-352 EPEPPDSVVVKKE
+352 EPEPPDTVVKKE
-365 EFGEE
+365 ESGEE
-370 GPVELGRLPSL
+370 GPVGLGRLPSL

-407 DDGGGMRVDWVKAA
+407 DDGDGMRVDWVKAA

-429 ETETGTGTKEAVEGK
+429 ETGTGTETKETVEGK

-449 EKPGGGDDGD
+449 EESGGGDDGD

-474 AERQARGENDPTLQ
+474 AERRARGENDPTLQ

>member
-1 METET
+1 
-6 HTFLAK
+6 
-12 TKIKT
+12 
-17 HEGNQ
+17 
-22 IPKSRGASMEA
+22 MEA

-49 AAATTVSSDELMR
+49 AAATTVSSDELTR

-75 RALEVKARSLD
+75 RALETKSRSLD

-160 DGDGDDHEMEGDSAR
+160 DGDDHEMEGDSAR

-234 QKETHA
+234 QKDTRA

-268 PVPAQA
+268 PVPAQS

-281 KHQSIPPYA
+281 HHQSIPPYA
-290 SGPSRVAFQRA
+290 SGTSRVAFQRA

-331 ALARSSAL
+331 ALARASAL

-345 RMGVGSK
+345 RMGVGGK
-352 EPEPPDSVVVKKE
+352 EPEPLDEDVKKKE

-392 ASGEAFKPRGGDGDW
+392 ASGEAFKPGGGDGDW
-407 DDGGGMRVDWVKAA
+407 DGGGGMRVDWVKAA

-449 EKPGGGDDGD
+449 EESGGGDDGD

-474 AERQARGENDPTLQ
+474 AERRARGENDPTLQ

>member
-22 IPKSRGASMEA
+22 ITKSRGASMEA

-40 RGDPQADAD
+40 RGDPPADAD
-49 AAATTVSSDELMR
+49 AVTTTVSSDELTR

-75 RALEVKARSLD
+75 RALEIKSRSSD

-234 QKETHA
+234 QKDTRA

-268 PVPAQA
+268 PVPAQS

-281 KHQSIPPYA
+281 HHQSIPPYA

-331 ALARSSAL
+331 ALARASAL

-345 RMGVGSK
+345 RMGVGGK
-352 EPEPPDSVVVKKE
+352 EPEPLDKDVKKKE

-407 DDGGGMRVDWVKAA
+407 DDGGAMRVDWVKAA

-474 AERQARGENDPTLQ
+474 AERRARGENDPTLQ